1 MLEKQKKEAEWL
13 KMHTL
18 TKQDFRKLIL
28 EKFERAKANH
38 KANQKRKTA
47 QGQSQIAKCE
57 HTGNEV
63 LALHFKHGANG
74 RTSGWHS
81 LVWEENTSY

>member
-1 MLEKQKKEAEWL
+1 MLEKQKRQAEWL

-38 KANQKRKTA
+38 KANQKREIA
-47 QGQSQIAKCE
+47 QGQS
-57 HTGNEV
+57 
-63 LALHFKHGANG
+63 
-74 RTSGWHS
+74 
-81 LVWEENTSY
+81 

>member
-1 MLEKQKKEAEWL
+1 MKDKTVKEAEWVRA
-13 KMHTL
+13 HTL

-28 EKFERAKANH
+28 EKFERATAH
-38 KANQKRKTA
+38 RKANQKRETA

-63 LALHFKHGANG
+63 LAPHLKHGANG
-74 RTSGWHS
+74 RPVG
-81 LVWEENTSY
+81 